1 MLVELFI
8 SSKVT
13 PLLNTTENPEFITNL
28 IIVIP
33 PAVYRDTLVMLEI
46 NKRWLLSTF
55 CKCQNHQRLTPDP
68 EPDELL

>member
-1 MLVELFI
+1 MLVELLI

-33 PAVYRDTLVMLEI
+33 PAVYRDTSVFYVG
-46 NKRWLLSTF
+46 N
-55 CKCQNHQRLTPDP
+55 
-68 EPDELL
+68 